1 MFSPPSRLKLA
12 ALTGVSLF
20 AIALGSAAHA
30 QSTTSQSQKTPVKP
44 AADDAVSEVV
54 ITGQRLS
61 TA

>member
-12 ALTGVSLF
+12 ALTGASLF
-20 AIALGSAAHA
+20 AIAFASTAHA
-30 QSTTSQSQKTPVKP
+30 QTANNQTQKNQAKP
-44 AADDAVSEVV
+44 ATDDAVSEVV